1 MNINYQT
8 KLITDQ
14 LIIDNIENI
23 LDNNSPDFIIETSN
37 IIASNIPITNIIT
50 DLINSTQKYVHIICG
65 NIYVYYVINNCI
77 YVDLCHILS
86 SMLFSQEE
94 YINLLQKYSPDI
106 NLFQWILKNNGTYIR
121 RQLINMSTLN
131 KIMIQCN
138 NNFTLNYKIGC
149 LYYVI
154 MILYLWYNIYI
165 LSMFIKTIY

>member
-1 MNINYQT
+1 MNINCRA

-14 LIIDNIENI
+14 LIVNNIENI
-23 LDNNSPDFIIETSN
+23 LDSYSPDFIINTSN
-37 IIASNIPITNIIT
+37 VIASYIPIANIVA
-50 DLINSTQKYVHIICG
+50 DLINPIQKYIHIICG
-65 NIYVYYVINNCI
+65 NTYVYYIIDNCI

-86 SMLFSQEE
+86 SMISSQE
-94 YINLLQKYSPDI
+94 YVDLLQKYSPDI
-106 NLFQWILKNNGTYIR
+106 NLFQWTLKNNGTYIR

-131 KIMIQCN
+131 KIMIQCD
-138 NNFTLNYKIGC
+138 NNFSLNYKIGC